1 MTGAGPVQLGRGG
14 TKASRGMKAS
24 RGTLSSRAGCVILPV
39 LVFIPELGIHN
50 LEEDTQG
57 VARV

>member
-14 TKASRGMKAS
+14 TKA
-24 RGTLSSRAGCVILPV
+24 SRAGCVILPV

-50 LEEDTQG
+50 LEEDRQG